1 MKTIGTVGP
10 VILAMAIGS
19 ALLDLATGLPL
30 MFALLALV
38 SAVALGFAAT
48 VVIGALVSP
57 ERPPLSLA
65 IRGEAGR
72 LPLRPVTRPVRVAA

>member
-30 MFALLALV
+30 MFALVALV
-38 SAVALGFAAT
+38 SAVALAFAAT

-65 IRGEAGR
+65 MHREGDR
-72 LPLRPVTRPVRVAA
+72 VSLRPVTRPARVAA